1 MRVLFFGT
9 YDTLRH
15 PRVSV
20 LIEGFLAHGD
30 EVAECN
36 VPLGLATEERIE
48 LARKPWKAARLARRL
63 LRCWPELTRRAR
75 RLLPPDLVVVGYLGL
90 LDVHLAKR
98 LWPTVPIVLDQLIFA
113 ADTARDRRID
123 SIWKQALLHRM
134 DETALRTADVIAV
147 DTIEHAELVPE
158 ELRSRAVVVPVGAP
172 SAWFR
177 APVAS
182 AVGPLK
188 VVFYGLFTPLQ
199 GTATIGT
206 AMDRLSAQPIS
217 FTVIGRGQ
225 DYDRAR
231 QLAASNLNVNWID
244 WVSADELPALVHGHD
259 VCLGIFGSGAKAR
272 RVVPNK
278 VYQGAAAGCAIVTSD
293 STPQIRALGDSALY
307 VRPDDPAA
315 LADAL
320 LSLERDRARLSQLKN
335 QAHACASESF
345 VPRAVVQ
352 RLREVVEIRI
362 ADRREGTTALQIRS

>member
-123 SIWKQALLHRM
+123 SIRKQALPHRM
-134 DETALRTADVIAV
+134 DETALWTVTSSRWIPRARRLA
-147 DTIEHAELVPE
+147 PE

-231 QLAASNLNVNWID
+231 HRCPNLNVNWID